1 MISRS
6 ANHITNISQ
15 RGSAMRRLQRQG
27 RASAARLYCRTNGC
41 TTMMQLDANSGVAAC
56 PICGARRR
64 VD

>member
-6 ANHITNISQ
+6 AIHITNISQ
-15 RGSAMRRLQRQG
+15 RQSAMRRLQRHG
-27 RASAARLYCRTNGC
+27 RATTARLYCRTNGC
-41 TTMMQLDANSGVAAC
+41 TTMMQLDALTGVANC

>member
-6 ANHITNISQ
+6 ATHITNISQ
-15 RGSAMRRLQRQG
+15 RGSAMRRLQRHD
-27 RASAARLYCRTNGC
+27 RATTARLYCRTNGC
-41 TTMMQLDANSGVAAC
+41 TTMMQLDALTGVATC